1 MEGLKHFSCHNVLV
15 RVTKCP
21 FSHPHLIPSW
31 QPPPLSLVGSWSWQS
46 SRSSSHYGLSL
57 GRVLRRGGRRALT
70 LAHCAACLSH
80 GRAAPPGQVILNHN
94 IQIDTFRIFQCLHF
108 LLRGLPWVEFST
120 ASV

>member
-15 RVTKCP
+15 QVTKCP

-57 GRVLRRGGRRALT
+57 GRVLGRWGRRALT

-94 IQIDTFRIFQCLHF
+94 IPLLTFLPLPKVCLF
-108 LLRGLPWVEFST
+108 RPQEVLGFKF
-120 ASV
+120 